1 MGDPNCNNR
10 GWCGEG
16 WPRKGL
22 LSSLSMTY
30 DDLARDLDA
39 NLAQIDMD
47 DDLDMHSVL
56 TTVNNYSDSQSD
68 ASSKVGF
75 QNQFQVKIK
84 KKLARKITQIQ
95 TRRILLIVESLT
107 L

>member
-75 QNQFQVKIK
+75 SKPFFIKVKLK
-84 KKLARKITQIQ
+84 N
-95 TRRILLIVESLT
+95 
-107 L
+107 

>member
-22 LSSLSMTY
+22 LSTFSMTY

-68 ASSKVGF
+68 ASSKV
-75 QNQFQVKIK
+75 N
-84 KKLARKITQIQ
+84 
-95 TRRILLIVESLT
+95 ILCIYLDYYHAMLKWKTTECK
-107 L
+107 

>member
-1 MGDPNCNNR
+1 VILFAEKMGDPNCNNR

-75 QNQFQVKIK
+75 SKPFFIKVKL
-84 KKLARKITQIQ
+84 KKLSLRKK
-95 TRRILLIVESLT
+95 
-107 L
+107 